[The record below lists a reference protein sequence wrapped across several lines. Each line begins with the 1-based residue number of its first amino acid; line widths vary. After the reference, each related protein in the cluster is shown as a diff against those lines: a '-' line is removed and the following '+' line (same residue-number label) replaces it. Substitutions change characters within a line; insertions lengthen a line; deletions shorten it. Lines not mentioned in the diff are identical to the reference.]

1 MILAGLGLL
10 LWIVSV
16 SNANFLAMGPL
27 GLVTVL
33 GWAYFVGLGLVVIG
47 FAMELMRTQLR
58 ERRLI
63 VFILLFILYIFATA
77 CAVEPTAALT
87 DAWLHAGFVQY
98 IYVHGHVLNGFDS
111 RFSWPGGFSLGAVLA
126 SFAGQA
132 NVIGLLRWFPPV
144 IEALY
149 LAPMLVITRFSGV
162 NRRAGWFAVA
172 LFYVTNWIYQ
182 DYFSPQA
189 LNYLFFLVVL
199 AVVLARL
206 QPKWRVRSWSTWLR
220 VPEYLRAWRVKHFG
234 DRSDGYEAVPV
245 WDSQSTMTLL
255 GLLALLCLASAMSHQ
270 LTPYALCLALA
281 ACFVT
286 RRLSR
291 PELGVVAGL
300 LAIGWLSLGASNFWV
315 GHLTSIFGSVG
326 KISTTIGSNVTSRV
340 TGSAGHLFVVEL
352 RILLTAA
359 LYVLAGLG
367 VLRRRPNTRTLEAL
381 AAAPFLLLAAQNYGG
396 EGLLRVVLF
405 GLPFTALL
413 AASAIIPNSA
423 VRVRRRRRP
432 GWFTRHS
439 HPIMFTTVVVV
450 VLGFAL
456 VTTIVRGGN
465 DAYESFSTGELSA
478 VNYTYAHV
486 RGHQVIG
493 TVSSYVPFGSHGL
506 GTIQFFN
513 ASSVG
518 SSPTLRSM
526 QRATVKSHPTWLILS
541 KSQEAWG
548 EIVMGYAPGWEAS
561 LESYLVNHGYQIVAG
576 WDTATVLRY
585 EPSA

>member
-1 MILAGLGLL
+1 MILAGLGLV

-33 GWAYFVGLGLVVIG
+33 GWAYFSGLALVVIG

-63 VFILLFILYIFATA
+63 VFVLLFILYIFATA

-87 DAWLHAGFVQY
+87 DSWLHAGFVQY

-126 SFAGQA
+126 SFAGQP
-132 NVIGLLRWFPPV
+132 NVIGFLRWFPPV
-144 IEALY
+144 IEVLY

-199 AVVLARL
+199 AAVLARL
-206 QPKWRVRSWSTWLR
+206 QPKWRARTWSARLR
-220 VPEYLRAWRVKHFG
+220 VPAWVSAWRVKLFG
-234 DRSDGYEAVPV
+234 DHSDGYEAVPV
-245 WDSQSTMTLL
+245 WGSQSTLA
-255 GLLALLCLASAMSHQ
+255 LLALLVLICLASAMSHQ
-270 LTPYALCLALA
+270 LTPYALCLALG
-281 ACFVT
+281 ACLVT

-291 PELGVVAGL
+291 PELGAVAGL
-300 LAIGWLSLGASNFWV
+300 LAIGWLSLGASNFWF

-352 RILLTAA
+352 RILLTAG
-359 LYVLAGLG
+359 LYLLAGVG

-405 GLPFTALL
+405 GLPFTSLL
-413 AASAIIPNSA
+413 AASAIIPNTT
-423 VRVRRRRRP
+423 VRVRPRRRL

-439 HPIMFTTVVVV
+439 YPIMLSTVAIVVF
-450 VLGFAL
+450 GFSLA
-456 VTTIVRGGN
+456 TSIVRGGN
-465 DAYESFSTGELSA
+465 DAYESFSIDELSA
-478 VNYTYAHV
+478 VNYTYAHL
-486 RGHQVIG
+486 RPSQVVG
-493 TVSSYVPFGSHGL
+493 TISSYVPFGSHGL
-506 GTIQFFN
+506 GSIKFFDA
-513 ASSVG
+513 ASEA
-518 SSPTLRSM
+518 SSPTVHLM
-526 QRATVKSHPTWLILS
+526 QRALAKSHPTWLILS

-548 EIVMGYAPGWEAS
+548 EIVMGFPPGWEAG
-561 LESYLVNHGYQIVAG
+561 LESFLVNHGYQISAG
-576 WDTATVLRY
+576 WATATVLRY
-585 EPSA
+585 APGA